1 MTVAYRYIIKELIIV
16 LGTVFVLLMLVS
28 VAARFTGYLQEA
40 AAGKFTGEVLWTLMS
55 LRLPEFVQ
63 LALPFSLVI
72 AVIVT
77 FGRLHADQEFV
88 VLVMGGTSIL
98 RLVGWLCSVVVPVA
112 VLVGALSLVVTP
124 ASRQTFVDLL
134 ANIAVS
140 HEFDLVRP
148 GEFRNFSNDTR
159 TIYVDEVDRDA
170 RILHGVFLFE
180 ARDATDVT
188 VMAQSA
194 TFLIDFDTGH
204 RLLKLHDG
212 VRYEGTPGETN
223 YQILSFEEL
232 SLRLDLSQQL
242 DIPIEVEALPT
253 ASLDRSIGEHAQQ
266 LDWRISLPIMT
277 FVSGLLAFA
286 LSRTR
291 PRSGRFGQVIPGVL
305 AFVCYYLLLVLVQQG
320 LSDSSGLSSG
330 ILYSCHVLVFATAAT
345 LIHRQL
351 KPR

>member
-1 MTVAYRYIIKELIIV
+1 MTVAYRYIIKELIVV

-28 VAARFTGYLQEA
+28 IAARFTGYLQEA
-40 AAGKFTGEVLWTLMS
+40 AAGKFTAEVLWTLMS

-88 VLVMGGTSIL
+88 VMVMGGTSIV
-98 RLVGWLCSVVVPVA
+98 RLVGWLCTVVVPIS
-112 VLVGALSLVVTP
+112 VLVGVLSLVVTP
-124 ASRQTFVDLL
+124 ASRQVFVDLL

-148 GEFRNFSNDTR
+148 GEFRNFSDDTR

-170 RILHGVFLFE
+170 RVLHGVFLFE
-180 ARDATDVT
+180 ERDSTDVT
-188 VMAQSA
+188 VLAESA
-194 TFLIDFDTGH
+194 TFLIDSNSGL
-204 RLLKLHDG
+204 RLLRLHNG
-212 VRYEGTPGETN
+212 VRYEGSPGKTN
-223 YQILSFEEL
+223 YRIVSFEQL
-232 SLRLDLSQQL
+232 SLRLDLSQEL
-242 DIPIEVEALPT
+242 DIPIEVEALPS
-253 ASLDRSIGEHAQQ
+253 ASLDRSIAEHAQQ

-291 PRSGRFGQVIPGVL
+291 PRSGRFGQIIPGVL
-305 AFVCYYLLLVLVQQG
+305 TFVCYYLLLVLVQQG
-320 LSDSSGLSSG
+320 LSDSSGLSTVV
-330 ILYSCHVLVFATAAT
+330 LYVCHLFVFVTAAA

>member
-16 LGTVFVLLMLVS
+16 LGMVFILLMLVS
-28 VAARFTGYLQEA
+28 IAARFTGYLQEA
-40 AAGKFTGEVLWTLMS
+40 ASGKFTSEVLWTLMS

-63 LALPFSLVI
+63 LTLPFSLVI

-88 VLVMGGTSIL
+88 VMIMGGTSII
-98 RLVGWLCSVVVPVA
+98 RLVGWLCSVVVPVG
-112 VLVGALSLVVTP
+112 VLVGILSLVVTP
-124 ASRQTFVDLL
+124 ASRQVFVDLL

-140 HEFDLVRP
+140 HEFDLVRL

-170 RILHGVFLFE
+170 RVLHGVFLYE
-180 ARDATDVT
+180 ARDTTDVT
-188 VMAQSA
+188 VIAQSA
-194 TFLIDFDTGH
+194 TFLIDSDTGH
-204 RLLKLHDG
+204 RILRLHHG
-212 VRYEGTPGETN
+212 VRYEGTPGQTN
-223 YQILSFEEL
+223 YQIFEFEEL
-232 SLRLDLSQQL
+232 SLRLDLSREL

-253 ASLDRSIGEHAQQ
+253 NSLDRSIGEHAQQ

-291 PRSGRFGQVIPGVL
+291 PRSGRFGQIIPGVL

-320 LSDSSGLSSG
+320 LSESSKLSSA
-330 ILYSCHVLVFATAAT
+330 ILYSCHVFVFATAAI

>member
-98 RLVGWLCSVVVPVA
+98 RLVGWLCSIVVPVA
-112 VLVGALSLVVTP
+112 VLVGVLSLVVTP

-170 RILHGVFLFE
+170 RILKGVFLFE
-180 ARDATDVT
+180 ARDNTDVT

-194 TFLIDFDTGH
+194 TFLIDSDTGH
-204 RLLKLHDG
+204 RLLQLREG
-212 VRYEGTPGETN
+212 RRYEGTPGLTN
-223 YQILSFEEL
+223 YQILAFEEL
-232 SLRLDLSQQL
+232 SLRIDLSQQL

>member
-28 VAARFTGYLQEA
+28 IAARFTGYLQEA
-40 AAGKFTGEVLWTLMS
+40 AAGKFTADVLWTLMS

-88 VLVMGGTSIL
+88 VMVMGGTSIL
-98 RLVGWLCSVVVPVA
+98 RLVGWLCSIVVPVA
-112 VLVGALSLVVTP
+112 ILVGVLSLVVTP
-124 ASRQTFVDLL
+124 AARQGFVNLL

-148 GEFRNFSNDTR
+148 GEFRSFSNDTR

-170 RILHGVFLFE
+170 RVLHGVFLFE
-180 ARDATDVT
+180 ERDTSDVT
-188 VMAQSA
+188 VLAESA
-194 TFLIDFDTGH
+194 TFLIDSDTGH
-204 RLLKLHDG
+204 RLLRLYEG
-212 VRYEGTPGETN
+212 VRYEGSPGKAD
-223 YQILSFEEL
+223 YRIVSFEEL
-232 SLRLDLSQQL
+232 SLRLDLSQEL
-242 DIPIEVEALPT
+242 DIPIEVEALPS

-266 LDWRISLPIMT
+266 LDWRLSLPIMT

-291 PRSGRFGQVIPGVL
+291 PRSGRFGQIIPGVL
-305 AFVCYYLLLVLVQQG
+305 AFVCYYLLLVLVQQV
-320 LSDSSGLSSG
+320 LSDSSELSTAV
-330 ILYSCHVLVFATAAT
+330 LYTCHLLVLVAAAT

-351 KPR
+351 NPR

>member
-112 VLVGALSLVVTP
+112 VLVGVLSLVVTP
-124 ASRQTFVDLL
+124 SSRQTFVDLL

-188 VMAQSA
+188 IMAQSA
-194 TFLIDFDTGH
+194 TFLIDSDTGH

-223 YQILSFEEL
+223 YEVLSFEEL
-232 SLRLDLSQQL
+232 SLRLDLSQEL
-242 DIPIEVEALPT
+242 DIPIEVEALAS
-253 ASLDRSIGEHAQQ
+253 ASLDRSIAEHAQQ

-330 ILYSCHVLVFATAAT
+330 ILYACHVLVFATAAT

>member
-1 MTVAYRYIIKELIIV
+1 MTVAYRYIAKELITV
-16 LGTVFVLLMLVS
+16 LITVFVLLMLVS

-40 AAGKFTGEVLWTLMS
+40 AAGKFTGEILWTLMS
-55 LRLPEFVQ
+55 LRMPEFVQ

-72 AVIVT
+72 AIIVT

-88 VLVMGGTSIL
+88 ILVMGGTSIL

-112 VLVGALSLVVTP
+112 TLVGILSLVVTP
-124 ASRQTFVDLL
+124 TSRQAFVDLL

-170 RILHGVFLFE
+170 RILKGIFLFE
-180 ARDATDVT
+180 TRESTDVT

-194 TFLIDFDTGH
+194 TFLIDSATGY
-204 RLLKLHDG
+204 RVLQLREG
-212 VRYEGTPGETN
+212 VRYEGTPGQTN
-223 YQILSFEEL
+223 YQILEFEEL

-253 ASLDRSIGEHAQQ
+253 GSLDRSIGEHAQQ
-266 LDWRISLPIMT
+266 LDWRISLPMMT
-277 FVSGLLAFA
+277 LISGLLAFA

-291 PRSGRFGQVIPGVL
+291 PRSGRFGQVIPGIL

-330 ILYSCHVLVFATAAT
+330 VLYACHVFVFAAAVI